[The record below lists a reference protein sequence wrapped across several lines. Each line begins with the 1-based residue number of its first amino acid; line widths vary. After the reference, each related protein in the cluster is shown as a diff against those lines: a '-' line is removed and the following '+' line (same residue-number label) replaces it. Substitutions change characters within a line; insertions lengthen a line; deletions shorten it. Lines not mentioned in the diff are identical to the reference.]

1 MQKILTLFTFFLF
14 LIITASAQTT
24 ESIIAQHIAAVGGE
38 SKWASIKSLMIE
50 SNLESGGIAINKKTY
65 LVYGKNYRCNMLFSG
80 RAYPEKQTNYFILA
94 QPKKGWKYTPDNI
107 NNKVVLMD
115 SIESKAFIYTSDID
129 DPLVNYKT
137 KGITVQFLTTE
148 FFNEL
153 LYLKLLLKYP
163 NGNQEYCYIDPTNY
177 LIYLRVPLQ
186 TESEL
191 KYTYLEYY
199 THSSGIK
206 LPRKIES
213 SEGITIIKLVE
224 INPNIP
230 PSLFT
235 APKM

>member
-1 MQKILTLFTFFLF
+1 MQKRLASFIFLLFCAISSL
-14 LIITASAQTT
+14 AQTT

-50 SNLESGGIAINKKTY
+50 STLESGGIAINKKSY
-65 LVYGKNYRCNMLFSG
+65 LVYGKNFRCNMLYSG

-107 NNKVVLMD
+107 NDKVVLMD
-115 SIESKAFIYTSDID
+115 SIESKAFLYTSDID

-148 FFNEL
+148 FFNEQY
-153 LYLKLLLKYP
+153 YLKLLLKFP

-213 SEGITIIKLVE
+213 SEGIIIIKQVE